1 MSHCPFV
8 CLVCLRLP
16 ISHVDSQRSGHV
28 RRGLQLSVQT
38 PAKSQQKAHNFMTDL
53 MWLVIQDPTIR
64 YNAPPETPKIS
75 TTTSLGDLSC
85 YQVFGNACLA
95 FCKKS
100 CWLTGPE
107 VEVQFDILVSPFLPM
122 QSCAGRKPDRN
133 LLENFSFGK
142 LVRHYTLLQSFP
154 KKHSCLA
161 IIAMFSH
168 FSHGSWERMSRMS
181 WMSRMSRMSRIRH
194 EMVPQWAM
202 LAQMLHFR
210 RWLFGPRDLRMRNDN
225 DQVSQYPGRS
235 PAQSLEAPEFLVN
248 CHWQTVFLMFF
259 LIFHSVRVFINILP
273 EPGWLM
279 LASLFQEKMNPC
291 QLYCA
296 AGRRQAHV
304 TKVANAAL
312 PVSMHNLCT
321 LSQDWTPLN
330 QVEQA
335 AEGSKGRQSNHVI
348 LHCYLKNFSE
358 DSKAFK
364 GILLGV
370 TIPLLVFLQ
379 LL

>member
-1 MSHCPFV
+1 
-8 CLVCLRLP
+8 
-16 ISHVDSQRSGHV
+16 
-28 RRGLQLSVQT
+28 
-38 PAKSQQKAHNFMTDL
+38 
-53 MWLVIQDPTIR
+53 
-64 YNAPPETPKIS
+64 
-75 TTTSLGDLSC
+75 
-85 YQVFGNACLA
+85 
-95 FCKKS
+95 
-100 CWLTGPE
+100 
-107 VEVQFDILVSPFLPM
+107 M

-161 IIAMFSH
+161 IIAIFSH

-210 RWLFGPRDLRMRNDN
+210 RWLFRPRDLRMRNDN

-364 GILLGV
+364 GILLGF
-370 TIPLLVFLQ
+370 TIPLLVFFTIALDLPHGHFWMFQ
-379 LL
+379 VPCRTRCEHRQGKLKDWQVSNIWIQFSGMKSVKHRPFASIEIALPGFFFACWLSCLTKKSETGVQRIRSCWSWLVFYLSIHSFSS